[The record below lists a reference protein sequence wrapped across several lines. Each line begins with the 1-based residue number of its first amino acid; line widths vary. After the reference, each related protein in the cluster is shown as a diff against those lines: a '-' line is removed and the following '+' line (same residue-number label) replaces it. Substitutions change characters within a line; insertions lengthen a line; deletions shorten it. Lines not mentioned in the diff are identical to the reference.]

1 VTQVLRL
8 LQQLEA
14 GLDPAHPR
22 GVEVLAYGEISAAL
36 VVPGLEGKVAK
47 RMSGF
52 ADRAMATEY
61 CHLVDEYVA
70 AVRGDGISVVDTEVV
85 LVDRPSRPPVVY
97 LVQPLVGDLGHHAL
111 HSASDVELAGSIQ
124 MVLDRVWMVHR
135 RAGRLQVAIDA
146 QLSNWSFT
154 DRGDPVLLDVGTP
167 FMRRDGK
174 HLFDVEIVL
183 SAMPPGIRS
192 YYRRGV
198 ASAYMDDYFVPR
210 LVAVD
215 LLGNFVKERAT
226 RRLPEG
232 IVAANDWLDSHDLA
246 PILRVEVDEYYEK
259 DAAALE
265 LFLRVR
271 RVDRAVRRLFRRD
284 YDFILPGR
292 VARR

>member
-1 VTQVLRL
+1 VKQV

-14 GLDPAHPR
+14 GLDPAHPA

-36 VVPGLEGKVAK
+36 LVPGLDGRVAK

-52 ADRAMATEY
+52 ADLPMAQSY
-61 CHLVDEYVA
+61 RDLVDDYVA
-70 AVRGDGISVVDTEVV
+70 VLRDSGISVVDTEVV
-85 LVDRPSRPPVVY
+85 LVERSPRPPVVY
-97 LVQPLVGDLGHHAL
+97 LVQPLLTGLGHHLL
-111 HSASDVELAGSIQ
+111 HSSSDSDLVEAIRT
-124 MVLDRVWMVHR
+124 VLDRVWTLHR
-135 RAGRLQVAIDA
+135 RGGSPEVAIDA

-154 DRGDPVLLDVGTP
+154 DPTDPVLLDVGTP

-215 LLGNFVKERAT
+215 LLGNFIKERAT
-226 RRLPEG
+226 PRK
-232 IVAANDWLDSHDLA
+232 AAK
-246 PILRVEVDEYYEK
+246 PK
-259 DAAALE
+259 
-265 LFLRVR
+265 
-271 RVDRAVRRLFRRD
+271 
-284 YDFILPGR
+284 
-292 VARR
+292 

>member
-1 VTQVLRL
+1 MKQI

-14 GLDPAHPR
+14 GLDPAHPV
-22 GVEVLAYGEISAAL
+22 GVTVLAYGEVSAAL
-36 VVPGLEGKVAK
+36 LVPGLEGKVAK

-52 ADRAMATEY
+52 AHHAMAWAY
-61 CHLVDEYVA
+61 CDLVGDYIA
-70 AVRGDGISVVDTEVV
+70 ALRADGISVVDTEVV
-85 LVDRPSRPPVVY
+85 LVDRPSRTPVVY
-97 LVQPLVGDLGHHAL
+97 LVQPLLADLGHRVL
-111 HSASDVELAGSIQ
+111 HSVSDAELTEAITV
-124 MVLDRVWMVHR
+124 VLDQVWTLHR
-135 RAGRLQVAIDA
+135 RTDPTEVAIDA

-154 DRGDPVLLDVGTP
+154 DPREPVLLDVGTP
-167 FMRRDGK
+167 FMRRNGK

-198 ASAYMDDYFVPR
+198 AAAYMDDYFVPR

-215 LLGNFVKERAT
+215 LLGNFIKERAT

-232 IVAANDWLDSHDLA
+232 IVAANDWLDTHGLEPVQRS
-246 PILRVEVDEYYEK
+246 EVDEYYRK

-271 RVDRAVRRLFRRD
+271 RADRTVRHLFRRD

>member
-1 VTQVLRL
+1 MKQI

-14 GLDPAHPR
+14 GLDPAHPG
-22 GVEVLAYGEISAAL
+22 GVKVLAYGEISAAL
-36 VVPGLEGKVAK
+36 LVPGLERKVAK

-52 ADRAMATEY
+52 ADHAMARAY
-61 CHLVDEYVA
+61 CDLVDDYIA
-70 AVRGDGISVVDTEVV
+70 TLRADRISVVDTEVV
-85 LVDRPSRPPVVY
+85 LVDRPPRTPVVY
-97 LVQPLVGDLGHHAL
+97 LVQPLVADLGHHML
-111 HSASDVELAGSIQ
+111 HSVSDAELTEAVQ
-124 MVLDRVWMVHR
+124 AVLDRVWTLHR
-135 RAGRLQVAIDA
+135 RTDSPEVAIDA

-154 DRGDPVLLDVGTP
+154 DPGDPVLLDVGTP
-167 FMRRDGK
+167 FMRRNGK

-198 ASAYMDDYFVPR
+198 AAAYMDDYFVPR
-210 LVAVD
+210 LVALD
-215 LLGNFVKERAT
+215 LLGNFIKERAT

-232 IVAANDWLDSHDLA
+232 IVATNDWLDPHNLE
-246 PILRVEVDEYYEK
+246 PIQRSEVDEYYKK

-271 RVDRAVRRLFRRD
+271 RVDRAVRHLFRRD

>member
-1 VTQVLRL
+1 MKQL

-14 GLDPAHPR
+14 GLDPAHPS
-22 GVEVLAYGEISAAL
+22 GVTVLAYGEISAAL

-52 ADRAMATEY
+52 ADHAMARAY
-61 CHLVDEYVA
+61 CDLVDDYVA
-70 AVRGDGISVVDTEVV
+70 TLRRDGISVIDTEVV
-85 LVDRPSRPPVVY
+85 LVDRDPRPPVVY
-97 LVQPLVGDLGHHAL
+97 LVQPLMTDLGHERL
-111 HSASDVELAGSIQ
+111 HSVSAAELDEMITT
-124 MVLDRVWMVHR
+124 VLDRVWTLHLR
-135 RAGRLQVAIDA
+135 TDSPEVALDA

-154 DRGDPVLLDVGTP
+154 DPGEPVLLDVGTP
-167 FMRRDGK
+167 FMRRNGK
-174 HLFDVEIVL
+174 HLFDVETVL

-198 ASAYMDDYFVPR
+198 AAAYMDDYFVPR

-215 LLGNFVKERAT
+215 LLGNFIKERAT
-226 RRLPEG
+226 SRLADG
-232 IVAANDWLDSHDLA
+232 IRATNAWLDTHDLE
-246 PILRVEVDEYYEK
+246 PILRSEVDEYYTK

-271 RVDRAVRRLFRRD
+271 RADRAVRHLFRRD

-292 VARR
+292 VSRL

>member
-1 VTQVLRL
+1 VKQVLQR
-8 LQQLEA
+8 LEA
-14 GLDPAHPR
+14 GLDPAHPD
-22 GVEVLAYGEISAAL
+22 GVTVLAHGEISAAL
-36 VVPGLEGKVAK
+36 VVPGLEGRVAK

-52 ADRAMATEY
+52 ADHPMARAY
-61 CHLVDEYVA
+61 CELVGDYIA
-70 AVRGDGISVVDTEVV
+70 ALRGDGISVVDTEVV
-85 LVDRPSRPPVVY
+85 LVDRPARTPVVY
-97 LVQPLVGDLGHHAL
+97 LVQPLVTDLGHERL
-111 HSASDVELAGSIQ
+111 HSVSDAELDEMVTS
-124 MVLDRVWMVHR
+124 VLDRVWTLHLR
-135 RAGRLQVAIDA
+135 TEAPEVAIDA

-154 DRGDPVLLDVGTP
+154 DARDPVLLDVGTP
-167 FMRRDGK
+167 FMRRNGQ

-198 ASAYMDDYFVPR
+198 AAAYMDDYFSPR
-210 LVAVD
+210 TVAVD
-215 LLGNFVKERAT
+215 LLGNFIKERAT
-226 RRLPEG
+226 SRLTEG
-232 IVAANDWLDSHDLA
+232 IAATNDWLAGHGLEQVGRS
-246 PILRVEVDEYYEK
+246 EVDEYYRK

>member
-1 VTQVLRL
+1 MKQV
-8 LQQLEA
+8 LQQLEV
-14 GLDPAHPR
+14 GLDTAHPD
-22 GVEVLAYGEISAAL
+22 GVQVLAYGEISAAL

-52 ADRAMATEY
+52 ADRAKARAY
-61 CHLVDEYVA
+61 CELVDDYIA
-70 AVRGDGISVVDTEVV
+70 ALRRDGISVIDTEVV
-85 LVDRPSRPPVVY
+85 LVDRAPRPPVVY
-97 LVQPLVGDLGHHAL
+97 LVQPLMTDLGHERL
-111 HSASDVELAGSIQ
+111 PSVSDAELGEMITT
-124 MVLDRVWMVHR
+124 VLDRVWTLHLR
-135 RAGRLQVAIDA
+135 TDSPEVAIDA

-154 DRGDPVLLDVGTP
+154 DPGDPVLLDVGTP
-167 FMRRDGK
+167 FMRRSGK
-174 HLFDVEIVL
+174 HLFDVETVL

-198 ASAYMDDYFVPR
+198 AAAYMDDYFAPR

-215 LLGNFVKERAT
+215 LLGNFIKERAT
-226 RRLPEG
+226 SRLPEG
-232 IVAANDWLDSHDLA
+232 IVATNVWLDTHDLE
-246 PILRVEVDEYYEK
+246 PILRAEVDEYYKK

-271 RVDRAVRRLFRRD
+271 RVDRAVRHLFRRD

>member
-1 VTQVLRL
+1 MKQI

-14 GLDPAHPR
+14 GLDPAHPG
-22 GVEVLAYGEISAAL
+22 GVTVLAYGEISAAL
-36 VVPGLEGKVAK
+36 VVPGLEHKVAK

-52 ADRAMATEY
+52 ADHAMANAY
-61 CHLVDEYVA
+61 CDLVEDYIATLRAE
-70 AVRGDGISVVDTEVV
+70 GISVVDTDVV
-85 LVDRPSRPPVVY
+85 RVDRPPRPPVVY
-97 LVQPLVGDLGHHAL
+97 LVQPLVADLGHHML
-111 HSASDVELAGSIQ
+111 RSASDAELTEAVQ
-124 MVLDRVWMVHR
+124 MVLDRVWTLH
-135 RAGRLQVAIDA
+135 QCTDSQEVAIDA

-154 DRGDPVLLDVGTP
+154 DHRDPVLLDVGTP
-167 FMRRDGK
+167 FMRRNGK

-198 ASAYMDDYFVPR
+198 AAAYMDDYFVPR
-210 LVAVD
+210 LVVID
-215 LLGNFVKERAT
+215 LLGNFIKEHAT
-226 RRLPEG
+226 QRLPEG
-232 IVAANDWLDSHDLA
+232 IVAVNDWLDTHNLELIQRSE
-246 PILRVEVDEYYEK
+246 VEEYYKK

-271 RVDRAVRRLFRRD
+271 RMDRTVRHLFRRD